1 LSWGDAG
8 PPQWI
13 ALGGQQGGQLSLN
26 PRKGLLGMFVASGV
40 VLFSRAAPSLHLQQF
55 ILGRFAVL
63 EAMIPAMLRT
73 VTLADSFMKSA
84 RRSPRPL
91 L

>member
-1 LSWGDAG
+1 MFAAG
-8 PPQWI
+8 
-13 ALGGQQGGQLSLN
+13 
-26 PRKGLLGMFVASGV
+26 GV
-40 VLFSRAAPSLHLQQF
+40 VLFSRAAPSLQSLQSLQQF

-63 EAMIPAMLRT
+63 EAMIPATLST

-84 RRSPRPL
+84 RGSPRPL

>member
-1 LSWGDAG
+1 
-8 PPQWI
+8 
-13 ALGGQQGGQLSLN
+13 
-26 PRKGLLGMFVASGV
+26 MFAASGV
-40 VLFSRAAPSLHLQQF
+40 VLFSRADPSLQSLQQF

-63 EAMIPAMLRT
+63 EAMIPATLST

-84 RRSPRPL
+84 RGSPRPL

>member
-1 LSWGDAG
+1 
-8 PPQWI
+8 
-13 ALGGQQGGQLSLN
+13 
-26 PRKGLLGMFVASGV
+26 MFAASGV
-40 VLFSRAAPSLHLQQF
+40 VLFSRAAPFLQILQSLQLF
-55 ILGRFAVL
+55 ILSRFAVL

-84 RRSPRPL
+84 WGSPRPL